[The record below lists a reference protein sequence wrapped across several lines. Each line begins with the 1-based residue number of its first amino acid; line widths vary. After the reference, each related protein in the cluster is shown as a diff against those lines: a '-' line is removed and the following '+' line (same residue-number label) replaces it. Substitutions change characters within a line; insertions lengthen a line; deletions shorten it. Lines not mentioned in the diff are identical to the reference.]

1 MASGDVVDTSPMSTA
16 PRKRPKAASVPPF
29 AKILRRHLG
38 CDPASIAIVGDSFP
52 LRAIGDLQLAVD
64 DWLRVPG
71 RRREMVG
78 VVTDRHVV
86 RLGALASPPPSERKH
101 GWAADVGPVEY
112 SAVPLADGGSL
123 ASVERGLLLLSDGD
137 ARLAVLVAGPCG
149 EPYIRQVRV
158 EVGASTQPE
167 SEQLLQQLRDGMRR
181 RSIFRGRSL
190 SIGADRQGEMEVR
203 FQALPKVAREDVI
216 LPPGVLERIER
227 NTVRFTHHAEAL
239 HAMGRHLKR
248 GLLLYGPP
256 GTGKTF
262 SAMFL
267 ASQMPDRTVLM
278 VTGRAVG
285 LIEQVAVMARQ
296 LAPATVVFEDVDLIA
311 EDRRTTQNACATP
324 VMFELL
330 NAMDGLAEDADVL
343 FVLTTNRPEVLE
355 PALAARPG
363 RVDQAIEIPLPDED
377 CRDRLIGRY
386 GEGMRL
392 ALTDRAAVIA
402 RTQGTS
408 AAFIKELLRRAAL
421 IAADASPG
429 ATSPEVDDSHV
440 RDAMQE
446 MLVDGG
452 SMTRT
457 LLGVAGAG
465 A

>member
-1 MASGDVVDTSPMSTA
+1 MGVRTSRHGREPVGDPINVADTPSMSTV

-38 CDPASIAIVGDSFP
+38 CDPASVAIVGDSFP

-64 DWLRVPG
+64 DWLQSPG

-101 GWAADVGPVEY
+101 GWTADVGPVEY

-137 ARLAVLVAGPCG
+137 TRLAMLVAGPCG
-149 EPYIRQVRV
+149 EPYIHQVRV
-158 EVGASTQPE
+158 EVGAATQPE
-167 SEQLLQQLRDGMRR
+167 AERLLQQLRDGMRR

-190 SIGADRQGEMEVR
+190 SVGADRQGELLVS

-227 NTVRFTHHAEAL
+227 NTVRFTQRASAL

-296 LAPATVVFEDVDLIA
+296 LRPRRWSSRTSTSSPRTAAR
-311 EDRRTTQNACATP
+311 RRTRAP
-324 VMFELL
+324 
-330 NAMDGLAEDADVL
+330 
-343 FVLTTNRPEVLE
+343 RP
-355 PALAARPG
+355 
-363 RVDQAIEIPLPDED
+363 
-377 CRDRLIGRY
+377 
-386 GEGMRL
+386 
-392 ALTDRAAVIA
+392 
-402 RTQGTS
+402 
-408 AAFIKELLRRAAL
+408 
-421 IAADASPG
+421 
-429 ATSPEVDDSHV
+429 
-440 RDAMQE
+440 
-446 MLVDGG
+446 
-452 SMTRT
+452 
-457 LLGVAGAG
+457 
-465 A
+465 

>member
-1 MASGDVVDTSPMSTA
+1 MAT
-16 PRKRPKAASVPPF
+16 PRKRPKPASVPPF

-38 CDPASIAIVGDSFP
+38 CDPASVSIVGDSFP
-52 LRAIGDLQLAVD
+52 LRALGDLQLAVD
-64 DWLRVPG
+64 DWLAHPG
-71 RRREMVG
+71 RHREMVG

-112 SAVPLADGGSL
+112 SAIPLADGGSL

-137 ARLAVLVAGPCG
+137 ARLALLVAGPCG
-149 EPYIRQVRV
+149 EPYIHQVRV
-158 EVGASTQPE
+158 EVAAPTQAE
-167 SEQLLQQLRDGMRR
+167 AERMLQRLRDGMRR
-181 RSIFRGRSL
+181 RSIYRGRSL
-190 SIGADRQGEMEVR
+190 SVGADRMGELTVS
-203 FQALPKVAREDVI
+203 FQALPKVARESVI

-227 NTVRFTHHAEAL
+227 NTVRFTHRAEAL
-239 HAMGRHLKR
+239 RGMGRHLKR
-248 GLLLYGPP
+248 GLLLFGPP

-296 LAPATVVFEDVDLIA
+296 LAPSTVVFEDVDLIA
-311 EDRRTTQNACATP
+311 EDRRTTQNPCATP

-343 FVLTTNRPEVLE
+343 FVLTTNRPDVLE

-363 RVDQAIEIPLPDED
+363 RVDQAIEVPLPDDD
-377 CRDRLIGRY
+377 CRDRLITRY

-392 ALTDRAAVIA
+392 ALADRAAVIA
-402 RTQGTS
+402 RTAGTS

-421 IAADASPG
+421 IAADASPE
-429 ATSPEVDDSHV
+429 ARDPEVNDGHM

-452 SMTRT
+452 GMTRT
-457 LLGVAGAG
+457 LLGVGSAQGG
-465 A
+465 R

>member
-1 MASGDVVDTSPMSTA
+1 M
-16 PRKRPKAASVPPF
+16 
-29 AKILRRHLG
+29 
-38 CDPASIAIVGDSFP
+38 
-52 LRAIGDLQLAVD
+52 
-64 DWLRVPG
+64 
-71 RRREMVG
+71 
-78 VVTDRHVV
+78 
-86 RLGALASPPPSERKH
+86 
-101 GWAADVGPVEY
+101 
-112 SAVPLADGGSL
+112 
-123 ASVERGLLLLSDGD
+123 
-137 ARLAVLVAGPCG
+137 
-149 EPYIRQVRV
+149 
-158 EVGASTQPE
+158 
-167 SEQLLQQLRDGMRR
+167 
-181 RSIFRGRSL
+181 
-190 SIGADRQGEMEVR
+190 
-203 FQALPKVAREDVI
+203 
-216 LPPGVLERIER
+216 
-227 NTVRFTHHAEAL
+227 
-239 HAMGRHLKR
+239 
-248 GLLLYGPP
+248 LYGPP

-296 LAPATVVFEDVDLIA
+296 LAPSTVVFEDVDLIA
-311 EDRRTTQNACATP
+311 EDRRTTQNASATP

-377 CRDRLIGRY
+377 CRDRLISRY

-402 RTQGTS
+402 RTKGTS
-408 AAFIKELLRRAAL
+408 AAFIKELLRRSAL

-429 ATSPEVDDSHV
+429 STSPEVHDGHV

-457 LLGVAGAG
+457 LLGVGG
-465 A
+465 VSG